1 MHPSPSYAG
10 INVAVVFSYP
20 RPPHSLSQ
28 HYLTYS
34 GFSARMSN
42 ESVESLNASQDLDD
56 GSMSVSEQLDHD
68 KQRNKAS
75 IFLKVLT
82 ARPKSTKNTFD
93 QKQDEFVQWAVV
105 KVYSPPELVTENKA
119 ALFLEEQVLYIQ
131 NHKSLDGNKRIGKST
146 INQYISALMSL
157 WRYQVA
163 NNVNA
168 HPTPRG
174 VVAQS
179 IQQWVDAET
188 FKCCK

>member
-1 MHPSPSYAG
+1 
-10 INVAVVFSYP
+10 
-20 RPPHSLSQ
+20 
-28 HYLTYS
+28 
-34 GFSARMSN
+34 MSN

-174 VVAQS
+174 VLAQS

>member
-1 MHPSPSYAG
+1 
-10 INVAVVFSYP
+10 
-20 RPPHSLSQ
+20 
-28 HYLTYS
+28 
-34 GFSARMSN
+34 
-42 ESVESLNASQDLDD
+42 
-56 GSMSVSEQLDHD
+56 
-68 KQRNKAS
+68 
-75 IFLKVLT
+75 
-82 ARPKSTKNTFD
+82 
-93 QKQDEFVQWAVV
+93 
-105 KVYSPPELVTENKA
+105 VTENKV

-174 VVAQS
+174 VLVQS
-179 IQQWVDAET
+179 IQKRVDAET